1 MSFRRLM
8 VLGAAAMCLASSA
21 ALGAEGGPTVTAP
34 AGSVQGRSEGAI
46 HVFKGIPYATPP
58 VGQLRW
64 KAPVPLPA
72 WPGVKDASDFGPAC
86 VQPQWSS
93 KNIYAQ
99 KLGDTSEDCLT
110 LNIWAPADTSNA
122 PVLLWIHGG
131 SFTTGSSKEVLYN
144 GTRLAQRGII
154 VVSINYR
161 LGVLGY
167 LAHPDLSAES
177 PQGVSGNYGLLD
189 QIEALRWVKQNI
201 GAFGGDA
208 ANVTIAGESAGATSV
223 MYLMASP
230 PARGL
235 FAKAIAQSAYMISTP
250 ELKVAKH
257 GAQAAEETGKT
268 LATALYAK
276 TIGELRGKSA
286 RDLVTSAAAAT
297 FVPFGTVDGKVLPG
311 QLVDVFDKGQQAP
324 VPIIAGFNSGEI
336 RSLPFL
342 AARPPASS
350 SKYESLIRD
359 LYLDLADSY
368 LKLYPSDNM
377 NESTLAATRDGIY
390 GWTAERLV
398 RKQAELD
405 VPSYIYVFDHS
416 TPKTDSAGLHGF
428 HASELPYMFG
438 TIEELP
444 PYWPGIPSTAAE
456 RAFSDAMVDY
466 WSSFARSGQPRAEGQ
481 TGWPPFAPDN
491 IYMVLGEKPLLGKD
505 YVPGMYA
512 LHEEAM
518 CRRRAMDN
526 VPWNWNLGIVSP
538 KLTGSCSASASTP

>member
-1 MSFRRLM
+1 MSSFRRLM
-8 VLGAAAMCLASSA
+8 VLSAAAIGIAVSSPAGAA
-21 ALGAEGGPTVTAP
+21 GGPVVASP
-34 AGSVQGRSEGAI
+34 AGSVEGKSEGAI
-46 HVFKGIPYATPP
+46 RVFKGIPYATPP

-72 WPGVKDASDFGPAC
+72 WSGVKDASDFGPAC
-86 VQPQWSS
+86 MQPQWGS

-99 KLGDTSEDCLT
+99 KLGTPSEDCLT
-110 LNIWAPADTSNA
+110 LNIWAPADAKNA
-122 PVLLWIHGG
+122 PVLVWIHGG
-131 SFTTGSSKEVLYN
+131 SFTTGSSKEILYN
-144 GTRLAQRGII
+144 GTRMAQRGII

-167 LAHPDLSAES
+167 MAHPELSAES

-257 GAQAAEETGKT
+257 GALAAEETGKT

-276 TIGELRGKSA
+276 SIGDLRAKSA
-286 RDLVTSAAAAT
+286 SDVVTSAAAAT
-297 FVPFGTVDGKVLPG
+297 FLPFGTVDGKILPG

-336 RSLPFL
+336 RSLLFL
-342 AARPPASS
+342 AARAPSNS

-359 LYLDLADSY
+359 LYGDLADRY

-398 RKQAELD
+398 RKQAALG

-416 TPKTDSAGLHGF
+416 TPKTDSMGLHGF

-438 TIEELP
+438 TIDELP
-444 PYWPGIPSTAAE
+444 PYWPGIPATAEE

-466 WSSFARSGQPRAEGQ
+466 WTSFARSGQPRADGQ
-481 TGWPPFAPDN
+481 TGWPAFSPDN

-518 CRRRAMDN
+518 CRRRAMGD
-526 VPWNWNLGIVSP
+526 VAWNWNLGIVSP
-538 KLTGSCSASASTP
+538 KLTGSCASASTP